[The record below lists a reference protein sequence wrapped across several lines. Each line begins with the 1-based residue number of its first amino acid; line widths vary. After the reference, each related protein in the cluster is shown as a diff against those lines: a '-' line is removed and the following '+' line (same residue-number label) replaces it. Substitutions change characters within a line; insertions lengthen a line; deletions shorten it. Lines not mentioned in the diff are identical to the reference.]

1 MLSQYKPVIEKKVAA
16 YIGNIPVHPNVVT
29 LAGMVPSFLFM
40 YFLLHGNYTSA
51 LFAYLGNFLD
61 FVDGIIARTQGKTS
75 KFGGFLDSVVD
86 RGVDCIL
93 ICAFGFAE
101 IVRWEIIIPLLIV
114 SFLISYAR
122 SRAELASGST
132 VIFNVGIVERTER
145 LVTVYIGLLLWLA
158 VPRSS
163 VWTAWKLN
171 VAEVIFAILLVFSV
185 YTLWQRMK
193 YAYEKLR

>member
-1 MLSQYKPVIEKKVAA
+1 MLSQYKPAIEKKVAQ
-16 YIGNIPVHPNVVT
+16 YIGGIPLHPNVIT
-29 LAGMVPSFLFM
+29 LAGIIPSVLFT
-40 YFLLHGNYTSA
+40 YFLMHGNYVAA
-51 LFAYLGNFLD
+51 LLIYIGNFLD
-61 FVDGIIARTQGKTS
+61 FVDGIVARTQGKMS

-93 ICAFGFAE
+93 ISAFGFAG

-122 SRAELASGST
+122 SRGELASAST

-145 LVTVYIGLLLWLA
+145 LVTVYVGLLLWLA
-158 VPRSS
+158 VPGSS
-163 VWTAWKLN
+163 MWTASKLN

-185 YTLWQRMK
+185 YTLWQRMR
-193 YAYEKLR
+193 YAYEKLK